1 MHIVAWALGGHPARP
16 PSPTHHSPPATIRFL
31 SMLVLVVLLWL
42 APAWAEPD
50 TGPGT
55 ASGGLTDVAGIKLG
69 HYTLDQRPTGCTV
82 VLVEDGAVAGVD
94 VRGSAPGTRE
104 TDLLRPTGLVEQVHA
119 IVLAGGSAFG
129 LAAASGVVQYLEERG
144 IGFVTPAAKVPIVPA
159 AILYDLG
166 VGDAGIRPTAE
177 CGYRAAQ
184 AATDGPVAEGNVGAG
199 AGATVGKLAGAGR
212 AMKSGLGTASV
223 SLASGL
229 TVAALVA
236 VNAVGDIIDPHT
248 NRVVAGLRSEDGT
261 ALADSR
267 RLLRA
272 ASPTQARRAENT
284 TLGVVATNAR
294 LTKVGATKLA
304 QMAHAGFARA
314 INPVHTPYDGD
325 TIFALATGTHQSV
338 DTSQATLLQVGALAA
353 EVVAEAIV
361 RAGRAAV
368 GIPGYPAAR
377 DLAPVDSPP
386 E

>member
-1 MHIVAWALGGHPARP
+1 MSRK
-16 PSPTHHSPPATIRFL
+16 IRL
-31 SMLVLVVLLWL
+31 MRMKSVIVLVVLMWL
-42 APAWAEPD
+42 APAWAAPD
-50 TGPGT
+50 TRPGA

-82 VLVEDGAVAGVD
+82 ILVEDGAVAGVD

-104 TDLLRPTGLVEQVHA
+104 TDLLRPTGLVDQVHA

-144 IGFVTPAAKVPIVPA
+144 IGFVTPTAKVPIVPA

-166 VGDAGIRPTAE
+166 VGDASIRPTAE

-184 AATDGPVAEGNVGAG
+184 AATDGPVVEGNVGAG

-212 AMKSGLGTASV
+212 AMKSGLGTASI
-223 SLASGL
+223 SLADGL

-248 NRVVAGLRSEDGT
+248 NRIVAGLRSEDGT

-267 RLLRA
+267 RLLRLA
-272 ASPTQARRAENT
+272 GPTQARSAENT

-294 LTKVGATKLA
+294 LTKVGATTLA
-304 QMAHAGFARA
+304 QMAHDGFARA

-325 TIFALATGTHQSV
+325 TIFALATGTHQPAG
-338 DTSQATLLQVGALAA
+338 TPQTALLQIGALAA
-353 EVVAEAIV
+353 EVMAEAIV

-377 DLAPVDSPP
+377 DLAPSDSPP